1 MVCQLT
7 GILVLDTFSYIFHT
21 AHNIDCA
28 FVLRRVDGVPSLGWD
43 DTISFL
49 ILPVLLVI
57 SQFVSMELMQ
67 PKTTDPAQQSS
78 NLILKVLPIMIGW
91 FALTVPAALSVY
103 WFTNNIITTATSL
116 YIRNSL
122 QMEPPKTPGGAATM
136 KAPDAIFSPSI
147 TREKPAGFG
156 DVQTPVKRD
165 EVKPI
170 TVMDAVI
177 EDDEDDDD
185 DDGKADETVSSDGS
199 KKRRTGKKKKRKN

>member
-1 MVCQLT
+1 MH
-7 GILVLDTFSYIFHT
+7 LV
-21 AHNIDCA
+21 
-28 FVLRRVDGVPSLGWD
+28 VRRVDGVPSLGWD

-57 SQFVSMELMQ
+57 SQFISMELMQ

-78 NLILKVLPIMIGW
+78 NLILKVLPLMIGW

-103 WFTNNIITTATSL
+103 WFTNNIITTAISL
-116 YIRNSL
+116 YIRNSFRA
-122 QMEPPKTPGGAATM
+122 EPPKTPGGAAAM
-136 KAPDAIFSPSI
+136 KAPEAIFSPSI

-156 DVQTPVKRD
+156 DVQTSAKRD
-165 EVKPI
+165 EVTPI

-177 EDDEDDDD
+177 VEGEDDDD
-185 DDGKADETVSSDGS
+185 DEGETVSSDDGGI